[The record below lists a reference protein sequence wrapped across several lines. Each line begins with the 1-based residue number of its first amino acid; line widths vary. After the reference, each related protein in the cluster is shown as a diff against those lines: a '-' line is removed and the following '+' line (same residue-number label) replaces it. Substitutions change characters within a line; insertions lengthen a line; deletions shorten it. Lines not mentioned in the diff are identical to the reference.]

1 MEGLQAGDGAQPEWC
16 KRKRETTGLALGTAG
31 VAEDFCDPSNPINC
45 RRVGD
50 GSQGG
55 AGTAESSCGIPALH
69 KPKGSR
75 HPASSPGR
83 EPQPDQARHDR
94 KKMSNSRDTPHLER
108 TPFLVTTFFYCRN
121 TLNCEIELRGSYCS

>member
-69 KPKGSR
+69 KAKGI
-75 HPASSPGR
+75 PASSFIARPGT
-83 EPQPDQARHDR
+83 PAGPSQARSQED
-94 KKMSNSRDTPHLER
+94 EQ
-108 TPFLVTTFFYCRN
+108 
-121 TLNCEIELRGSYCS
+121 